1 MNKEQP
7 KILLLV
13 FALFALT
20 ACSSLPIISQRQLD
34 EAYIKKSEAEKQLQ
48 QVKENYQVEL
58 AKNSEQLSSKKDSVI
73 DGQDAQLQAGAN
85 ALYRLQQATSLPYTA
100 GLLEFISARS
110 VEGFTAMG
118 RPPSIKEI
126 VEGGERLKSYL
137 AAYQGNDQPAI
148 EKLKRE
154 HDELVKQN
162 GILVETTKLAK
173 QEVETVKKE
182 RQDIEQK
189 FIADNAKAQADL
201 NVANDQVIK
210 KENARAEAEKKAREK
225 AEGFERL
232 KRQLMIWCGIG
243 AVLTLAGAVYSPV
256 GKTGLA
262 IISGVLGLATVSLPF
277 VQPWMV
283 WILFGVVAVAVLAAL
298 GLCLYRHNLA
308 EVANTN
314 MIHAIEDTKEKKGAT
329 VEDLRANLKAW
340 NTKYVKAGA
349 GKIVTVTDQ
358 KIEDY
363 INSKLMQTGRLEATT
378 ATSTETKT

>member
-1 MNKEQP
+1 MNKEYP
-7 KILLLV
+7 KILIIV
-13 FALFALT
+13 SALFALT

-34 EAYIKKSEAEKQLQ
+34 AAYIKKSEAEKQLQ
-48 QVKENYQVEL
+48 QLNEKHQEAL
-58 AKNSEQLSSKKDSVI
+58 AANSEQLSSKKDVVI
-73 DGQDAQLQAGAN
+73 NGQDSQLQAGAN
-85 ALYRLQQATSLPYTA
+85 ALYRLQQATSMPYTA
-100 GLLEFISARS
+100 GLLEFLNARS

-126 VEGGERLKSYL
+126 VEGGDRLKSYL

-154 HDELVKQN
+154 HEELVKQN

-189 FIADNAKAQADL
+189 FISDNAKAQADL
-201 NVANDQVIK
+201 NVANDTVIK
-210 KENARAEAEKKAREK
+210 KEHERADAEKRAREK
-225 AEGFERL
+225 AESFERL

-262 IISGVLGLATVSLPF
+262 IISGVLGLTTVCLPF
-277 VQPWMV
+277 VQPWMM
-283 WILFGVVAVAVLAAL
+283 WILFGIVAVAVLAAI
-298 GLCLYRHNLA
+298 GLFLYRHNLA

-329 VEDLRANLKAW
+329 VDDLRANLRAW

-349 GKIVTVTDQ
+349 GKIVTVTDH
-358 KIEDY
+358 KIENY
-363 INSKLMQTGRLEATT
+363 INSKLMQSGRLET
-378 ATSTETKT
+378 ATATPPEPKA